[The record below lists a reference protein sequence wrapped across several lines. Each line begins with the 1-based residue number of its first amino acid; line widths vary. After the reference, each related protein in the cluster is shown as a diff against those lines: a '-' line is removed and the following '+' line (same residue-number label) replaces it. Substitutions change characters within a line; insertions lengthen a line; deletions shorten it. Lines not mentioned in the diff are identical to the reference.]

1 MKKFVI
7 AIALIAIVGA
17 SCASAL
23 AAQSANRVTGSFS
36 KGILAKY
43 DDKGKFISG
52 SNAWCEWRGSHVMVH
67 VSLRNRSVETI
78 TATVKPKYVIAN
90 GSAHGDGFLAGEDFK
105 LAGGKSVSALIDA
118 GKPKGTPTGAR
129 IGSCVPYLYM
139 VD

>member
-7 AIALIAIVGA
+7 AIALIAIVGS

-23 AAQSANRVTGSFS
+23 AAQSAKRVAGSFS
-36 KGILAKY
+36 KGFLAKY
-43 DDKGKFISG
+43 DDKGKYISG
-52 SNAWCEWRGSHVMVH
+52 SNVWCAWRGSHVMVH

-90 GSAHGDGFLAGEDFK
+90 GGSHGDGFLAGKDFK

-118 GKPKGTPTGAR
+118 GKPKNTPTGAR
-129 IGSCVPYLYM
+129 IGRCVPYLYM